1 MSDLGDGIPR
11 LPDGTVDTSADLGSA
26 FDDVMDVIHSGYS
39 LPTDEPDAATRETLE
54 RAERGYWDSLQR
66 EVGARMALSGVA
78 VVSHQ
83 PPPEKHAD
91 IFDRELSLVTGQ
103 LDRIE
108 VLLPKS
114 LTRDEYGLLS
124 DEWRQANIDLIV
136 KSVRAALTEYE
147 RRKRMVG

>member
-26 FDDVMDVIHSGYS
+26 FDDVMDVLHSGYS
-39 LPTDEPDAATRETLE
+39 LPTDEPDAATREAQE
-54 RAERGYWDSLQR
+54 RAERGYWQAIERD
-66 EVGARMALSGVA
+66 VGERMALSGVA
-78 VVSHQ
+78 VVSSQ
-83 PPPEKHAD
+83 PPPEEHAE
-91 IFDRELSLVTGQ
+91 IFDRELSLVTGR
-103 LDRIE
+103 LDRVE

-124 DEWRQANIDLIV
+124 DSVRQANVDLIV